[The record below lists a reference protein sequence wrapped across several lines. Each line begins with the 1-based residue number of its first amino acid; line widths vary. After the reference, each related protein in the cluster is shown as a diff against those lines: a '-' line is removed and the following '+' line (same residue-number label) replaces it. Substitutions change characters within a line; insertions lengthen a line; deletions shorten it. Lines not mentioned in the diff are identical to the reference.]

1 MIKLREAQLN
11 RLPAQAKKQTK
22 PDKLPSAK
30 NAKNAKKHEAPE
42 REEMHKREEA
52 PAPGSMFDQF
62 DTDSQGVNDEI

>member
-22 PDKLPSAK
+22 PDKTQK
-30 NAKNAKKHEAPE
+30 AKNAKKHEAPE
-42 REEMHKREEA
+42 REEA

-62 DTDSQGVNDEI
+62 DTGSQGVNDEI